1 TVTET
6 VDAVWVAFSDEL
18 AQLTFNGPPT
28 APAMDDYELFYDCCS
43 RLTKFIEKN
52 MDTTPGF
59 LEQMD
64 RLIFACHYGAPGS
77 AVRFAMTKDLRIRRG
92 KANNGKEH
100 VSIKTDHLIAGV
112 RGDYYSWNGIEAVDE
127 EKTVDDEPFTTKTAS
142 VEKSETIV
150 GFGFG
155 TG

>member
-1 TVTET
+1 TGDFTAEWYT
-6 VDAVWVAFSDEL
+6 W
-18 AQLTFNGPPT
+18 NG
-28 APAMDDYELFYDCCS
+28 
-43 RLTKFIEKN
+43 
-52 MDTTPGF
+52 GF
-59 LEQMD
+59 
-64 RLIFACHYGAPGS
+64 
-77 AVRFAMTKDLRIRRG
+77 RR
-92 KANNGKEH
+92 
-100 VSIKTDHLIAGV
+100 GV